1 MAHKDI
7 AFVKEI
13 IKEYDESWFAIEET
27 TTSFV
32 SPYFEISEGCEFA
45 DEVMSVLS
53 KIHSI
58 LSVTADGYYEYGMTA
73 GYANEEQVS
82 FIGAENRRLFR
93 ERQIA
98 ELRTESELAK
108 AAYDSAGKC
117 KKRYK

>member
-1 MAHKDI
+1 MKTRLEAALTDTGLLDTLVIAHKDI

-82 FIGAENRRLFR
+82 FIGAENFSVNGRL
-93 ERQIA
+93 
-98 ELRTESELAK
+98 LS
-108 AAYDSAGKC
+108 
-117 KKRYK
+117 